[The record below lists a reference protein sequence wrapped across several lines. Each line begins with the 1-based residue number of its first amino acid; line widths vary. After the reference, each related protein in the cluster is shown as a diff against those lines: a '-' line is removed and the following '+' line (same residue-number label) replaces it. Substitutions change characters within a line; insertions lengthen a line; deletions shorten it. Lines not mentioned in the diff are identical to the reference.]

1 MIWTGELSAHGKFA
15 DDTKL
20 GGSVALPEGRKALQ
34 RGLDRQ
40 DICTEAI
47 HVRLSCVYRSMYY
60 YSYICVDEIVMFP
73 LSSYSRK
80 VHCTS
85 DKEGMLI
92 QGIRELNNYFR
103 VWFFN
108 EILGVEGSQ

>member
-1 MIWTGELSAHGKFA
+1 
-15 DDTKL
+15 
-20 GGSVALPEGRKALQ
+20 
-34 RGLDRQ
+34 
-40 DICTEAI
+40 
-47 HVRLSCVYRSMYY
+47 
-60 YSYICVDEIVMFP
+60 
-73 LSSYSRK
+73 